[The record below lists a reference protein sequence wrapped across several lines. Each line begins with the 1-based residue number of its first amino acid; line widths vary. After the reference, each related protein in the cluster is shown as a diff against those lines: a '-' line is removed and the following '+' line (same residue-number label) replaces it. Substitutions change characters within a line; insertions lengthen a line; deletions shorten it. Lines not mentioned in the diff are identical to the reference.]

1 MCWPTWW
8 RTAGHQLRAIAG
20 DSADAE
26 AIKVLTRAHKT
37 LIWERTRHLLRLCHA
52 LGDFFPAA
60 LVAFD
65 DLAASDTLEL
75 LNAAPDPA
83 AAAQLG
89 SGQIAAALKRARRR
103 NRDARTRQIAAA
115 LPTEHL
121 SQPAAV
127 AAAYA
132 ATVRAQV
139 AILATLNIQIKTLE
153 GSSTRWACKPS
164 PSGARA

>member
-1 MCWPTWW
+1 MEL
-8 RTAGHQLRAIAG
+8 GYG
-20 DSADAE
+20 D
-26 AIKVLTRAHKT
+26 
-37 LIWERTRHLLRLCHA
+37 
-52 LGDFFPAA
+52 
-60 LVAFD
+60 
-65 DLAASDTLEL
+65 
-75 LNAAPDPA
+75 
-83 AAAQLG
+83 
-89 SGQIAAALKRARRR
+89 
-103 NRDARTRQIAAA
+103 
-115 LPTEHL
+115 PTEHL